1 MKLRRSI
8 LNFILVRESE
18 SKLVKSLFIFEFFQG
33 SAIALFFTAAIS
45 IFLKQL
51 QAGDIP
57 KVYILAAMLL
67 WGVGFLYHKLE
78 INLSI
83 KRIIYVVVVINT
95 LIIVFFRI
103 FYEFFYLETW
113 YLYLFLAVFNVLY
126 LLNNL
131 EFWGLAAQIFD
142 VRQSKRLFGVIS
154 AGDIPAKM
162 IGYFSA
168 YLIIP
173 FIGTENLLIVAA
185 TLSSISLFLLNPLFK
200 HSNLKSIQQ
209 GGHKLHSTHSIKNM
223 QSAIAGNILIR
234 KIAIVSFFSFAIYLI
249 VNFVFYGYVKAE
261 FKTDKSLV
269 SFFAIFFGVTRLF
282 TLIIKIAFANKMV
295 DKIGLR
301 NALMVSPAILFAICI
316 SGIFIIN
323 QFELQRFTF
332 YLFGILIVITDV
344 LRSAIQTPVL
354 LAILQPLPVHQR
366 LKGHT
371 IIKGLMDPFAFL
383 VAGIALWLY
392 TSSTIFNF
400 EYLNYF
406 IIVLIV
412 LWAYF
417 TWSVEKDY
425 LKTLLTGIRNR
436 TLNARD
442 LEISDK
448 DTLAYLLEKLTNGS
462 ETEAISVLKLING
475 QAVDKEKFLV
485 AGLNHFSQHVQILAL
500 EMIQTNHEITLL
512 PKLKELLYDESQ
524 DHIKSEII
532 TAISILDKD
541 FNFNEF
547 ITHANTD
554 IAYQATLSSLPIL
567 SKTNPEEVEAVLYN
581 QLHFHQNEH
590 KINALKIIGKLGLYA
605 FEHKVIEL
613 MYSHDR
619 SIKSAARQAAAL
631 LATNYAIIKLV
642 DDYQYEKQDNEII
655 EALEKIGEKSIVP
668 IQSMLLK
675 SDCQGPK
682 SRKLINLLGKI
693 NTTTSKE
700 LLEQLLNKFTENSDA
715 IINSLFALNQKTSKS
730 DAEIIDEI
738 TKLLNAAIEILFQI
752 KYLEDTNPTLS
763 SALTM
768 ELKNIRNKCI
778 YWFYNIY
785 DQETV
790 LKIKTGFT
798 LNTKESIANALELVQ
813 MEVHKDF
820 AGLFALVFE
829 NSSINDKCLQLEH
842 HYHFQPVSEV
852 ALAKNII
859 YDVNYHFNC
868 WTKSC
873 VFYSINKRNNF
884 LAPEFVKPFTLSK
897 NEVLKN
903 TAEYIFYKATT
914 TSTIK

>member
-45 IFLKQL
+45 IFLNHL
-51 QAGDIP
+51 QASNIP
-57 KVYILAAMLL
+57 KVYVLAALLL

-83 KRIIYVVVVINT
+83 KRIIYVVVIINT
-95 LIIVFFRI
+95 LIIVCFRI
-103 FYEFFYLETW
+103 FYPFFYLETW

-185 TLSSISLFLLNPLFK
+185 ILSSISLFLLNPLFK
-200 HSNLKSIQQ
+200 HSNLKTIQQ

-223 QSAIAGNILIR
+223 QSAIAGNRLIR

-269 SFFAIFFGVTRLF
+269 SFFAIFFGITRLF
-282 TLIIKIAFANKMV
+282 TLIIKVAFANKMV

-301 NALMVSPAILFAICI
+301 NALMVSPFILFVICVT
-316 SGIFIIN
+316 GIFIIN
-323 QFELQRFTF
+323 QFELQKFTF

-383 VAGIALWLY
+383 VSGVALWMY
-392 TSSTIFNF
+392 TSSSIFNF
-400 EYLNYF
+400 AYLNYF
-406 IIVLIV
+406 IILLII

-448 DTLAYLLEKLTNGS
+448 DTLAYLHEKLTNGS

-475 QAVDKEKFLV
+475 QAVDKAKFLI
-485 AGLNHFSQHVQILAL
+485 AGLNHFSHHVQILAL
-500 EMIQTNHEITLL
+500 EMIQTNQEITLL
-512 PKLKELLYDESQ
+512 PILKELLYDNNQ

-547 ITHANTD
+547 ISHSDTN

-567 SKTNPEEVEAVLYN
+567 SKTNPAEVEAVLYN
-581 QLHFHQNEH
+581 QLHFYQNEH
-590 KINALKIIGKLGLYA
+590 KINALKIIGKLGLFA

-613 MYSHDR
+613 MYSHDKL
-619 SIKSAARQAAAL
+619 IKSAARQAAAL
-631 LATNYAIIKLV
+631 LATPYCIIKLV
-642 DDYQYEKQDNEII
+642 DDYKYEKQDNEII
-655 EALEKIGEKSIVP
+655 EALEKIGEESIKH
-668 IQSMLLK
+668 IQSILLEC
-675 SDCQGPK
+675 DCQGPK

-693 NTTTSKE
+693 NTTASKE
-700 LLEQLLNKFTENSDA
+700 LLELLLKKFTENSDA
-715 IINSLFALNQKTSKS
+715 IINSLFAIEFKTSKTDS
-730 DAEIIDEI
+730 EIVEEI
-738 TKLLNAAIEILFQI
+738 TKLLNASVEILFQI
-752 KYLEDTNPTLS
+752 RYLENTNPTLS
-763 SALTM
+763 SALEM
-768 ELKNIRNKCI
+768 ELKNIKHKSL
-778 YWFYNIY
+778 YWFFNIY
-785 DQETV
+785 DQETI
-790 LKIKTGFT
+790 LKIKTGFN

-829 NSSINDKCLQLEH
+829 NSPLNDKCLQLEH
-842 HYHFQPVSEV
+842 SYHFQPVSEV

-859 YDVNYHFNC
+859 YDVNYHFTC

-873 VFYSINKRNNF
+873 VFYSINRKKNF
-884 LAPEFVKPFTLSK
+884 LAPEFIKPFTLSK

-903 TAEYIFYKATT
+903 TAEFIFYKAT
-914 TSTIK
+914 SHL

>member
-45 IFLKQL
+45 IFLNHL
-51 QAGDIP
+51 QASNIP
-57 KVYILAAMLL
+57 KVYVLTSGLL

-83 KRIIYVVVVINT
+83 KKIIYVVVIINT
-95 LIIVFFRI
+95 LIIVSFRI
-103 FYEFFYLETW
+103 FYDYFYLETW
-113 YLYLFLAVFNVLY
+113 YLFLFLAVFNVLY

-168 YLIIP
+168 YLFIP
-173 FIGTENLLIVAA
+173 FIGIENLLIVAA
-185 TLSSISLFLLNPLFK
+185 ALSSVSLFLLNPLFK
-200 HSNLKSIQQ
+200 HSNLKSLQL

-223 QSAIAGNILIR
+223 QSAIAGNLLIR
-234 KIAIVSFFSFAIYLI
+234 KIAVVSFFSFAIYLI
-249 VNFVFYGYVKAE
+249 VNFIFYGYVKAE
-261 FKTDKSLV
+261 FKSDKSLV
-269 SFFAIFFGVTRLF
+269 SFFAIFFGVTRLI

-301 NALMVSPAILFAICI
+301 NALMISPFILFAICA
-316 SGIFIIN
+316 SGIYFIN
-323 QFELQRFTF
+323 QFELQSFTF

-371 IIKGLMDPFAFL
+371 IIKGLMDPFAFF
-383 VAGIALWLY
+383 VSGILLWMY
-392 TSSTIFNF
+392 TSSSIFNF

-406 IIVLIV
+406 IILLIV

-417 TWSVEKDY
+417 TWSVERDY
-425 LKTLLTGIRNR
+425 LNTLLTGIKNR

-448 DTLAYLLEKLTNGS
+448 DTLAYLLEKLTNGT

-475 QAVDKEKFLV
+475 QAIDKSKFLK
-485 AGLNHFSQHVQILAL
+485 AGLSHFSEHVQILTLTMVQSNVETA
-500 EMIQTNHEITLL
+500 LL
-512 PKLKELLYDESQ
+512 PMLKDLLYDEEY
-524 DHIKSEII
+524 DHVKSEII
-532 TAISILDKD
+532 TAISALDKD

-547 ITHANTD
+547 ITHADTN

-567 SKTNPEEVEAVLYN
+567 SKTNPAEAETVLYN
-581 QLHFHQNEH
+581 QLHFYQNEH

-613 MYSHDR
+613 MYSHDKLV
-619 SIKSAARQAAAL
+619 KSAARNAAAE
-631 LATNYAIIKLV
+631 LATKNAIIKLV
-642 DDYQYEKQDNEII
+642 DDYKFEKQDNEII
-655 EALEKIGEKSIVP
+655 EALEKIGPKSIVY
-668 IQSMLLK
+668 IQGILIDT
-675 SDCQGPK
+675 DCQGPK

-693 NTTTSKE
+693 NSEESKD
-700 LLEQLLNKFTENSDA
+700 LLEVLLNKYTENADA
-715 IINSLFALNQKTSKS
+715 IIHSLFAIELKSHKT
-730 DAEIIDEI
+730 DAEIIEEI
-738 TKLLNAAIEILFQI
+738 STLLNTAVEILFQI
-752 KYLEDTNPTLS
+752 KFLENNHQTLS
-763 SALTM
+763 SALEI
-768 ELKNIRNKCI
+768 ELKNIRIKCL

-785 DQETV
+785 DQETI
-790 LKIKTGFT
+790 LKIKTGFN
-798 LNTKESIANALELVQ
+798 LNTKESIANALELVE

-820 AGLFALVFE
+820 AGLFSLVFE
-829 NSSINDKCLQLEH
+829 TSSINDKCLQLEQNFN
-842 HYHFQPVSEV
+842 FQPVSEV
-852 ALAKNII
+852 AIAKNII
-859 YDVNYHFNC
+859 YDVNYHFTC

-873 VFYSINKRNNF
+873 VFYSINTKNNF
-884 LAPEFVKPFTLSK
+884 LAPEFIKPFTLSK

-903 TAEYIFYKATT
+903 TAEYLFYKS
-914 TSTIK
+914 TSYQ